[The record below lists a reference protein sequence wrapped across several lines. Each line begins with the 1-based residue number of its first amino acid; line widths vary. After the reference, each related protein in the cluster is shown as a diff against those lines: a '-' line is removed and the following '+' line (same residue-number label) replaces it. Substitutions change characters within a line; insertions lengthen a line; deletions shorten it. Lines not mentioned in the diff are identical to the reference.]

1 MRKMRNRL
9 SGLRFH
15 DKIFIAYG
23 FVFLVMFGVVFGSTS
38 FLIRLAFKRE
48 IDTYVETVQAQISNN
63 YQKLLNK
70 VQKEVHA
77 TANDVRLHHAIERES
92 PFTYLPAPEFD
103 LLEYGAAD
111 GGLLYPD
118 TKVGQR
124 ARTYN
129 SLDDEEGHIQL
140 RSIPEQSDLGLQY
153 VVQVTEAGEWGFVTG
168 GYLLQTWLET
178 TQTSIQ
184 SDEHPIFLVGRS
196 QISDTASF
204 DAESKTT
211 AEDWLPLNYASQT
224 AQRGWF
230 KSLSGWLPERKVF
243 LQGTEE
249 TGGRAFTAFRI
260 TPFNSPFVTT
270 RETPSVGLI
279 VAYSHE
285 RQMKWQ
291 QQLTITLLLSGIG
304 GLALVYLISYII
316 SRRIT
321 RPIAV
326 LREGVSHI
334 AAGDLDHRVKI
345 RSRNEVGQLAEG
357 FNQMAQDLK
366 QSLEERM
373 AAERAATW
381 RDAARQVAHEVKNPL
396 FPIRL
401 SVENLQQAKSNP
413 EVFEQI
419 FSECTDTVIEEVDRI
434 GKLIDEFHQFA
445 RMPKPQRKWSQLND
459 IVRSVL
465 TLYTGR
471 HVPDLE
477 RENEVTPVSSEQ
489 VDSVLQNS
497 NEEFWLEN
505 ISKIKV
511 KTELAPIPQLLV
523 DPEQITQALGNLLKN
538 AIEAMP
544 EGGVLKVKT
553 YFTPNGSRSEHV
565 MTEEDDHNRQTPS
578 RSQQEDLVADGSSSN
593 RHVSKP
599 DGTVSL
605 EIQDTGYGMSEETM
619 TNLFVPYYTTKSEA
633 NGRGLGMP
641 IVRRIVTEHGAE
653 IDFQSA
659 EGEGTTVR
667 IHFHRNQGTRSEE
680 FTSPTEELIPHTN
693 VVTELET
700 EDSVISVEDF

>member
-1 MRKMRNRL
+1 MRNRL

-23 FVFLVMFGVVFGSTS
+23 FVFLVMFGVIFGSTS
-38 FLIRLAFKRE
+38 FLIRRAFRRE
-48 IDTYVETVQAQISNN
+48 IETYVERIQAQISNN
-63 YQKLLNK
+63 YQKLLNQI
-70 VQKEVHA
+70 QKEVHA
-77 TANDVRLHHAIERES
+77 TANDVRLHDVIERGA
-92 PFTYLPAPEFD
+92 PFSYLPAPEFD
-103 LLEYGAAD
+103 LLEYGAPD
-111 GGLLYPD
+111 GRLLYPD
-118 TKVGQR
+118 TRVGR
-124 ARTYN
+124 RNPLYN
-129 SLDDEEGHIQL
+129 PSDNEKGHIQL

-153 VVQVTEAGEWGFVTG
+153 VVQVTEAGDWGFVTG
-168 GYLLQTWLET
+168 GRLLQTWLET

-196 QISDTASF
+196 QMSDTASF
-204 DAESKTT
+204 DTESQTT
-211 AEDWLPLNYASQT
+211 GEDWLPLNFASQT
-224 AQRGWF
+224 AQGRGWF
-230 KSLSGWLPERKVF
+230 KLLPSWLPEQKVF

-249 TGGRAFTAFRI
+249 TDGRAFTAFRI
-260 TPFNSPFVTT
+260 TPFNSPFTMT
-270 RETPSVGLI
+270 REVPSVGLV

-285 RQMKWQ
+285 RQVRWQ

-304 GLALVYLISYII
+304 GLALVYLISYIM

-326 LREGVSHI
+326 LREGVGHI

-345 RSRNEVGQLAEG
+345 QSHNEVGQLAEG

-366 QSLEERM
+366 QSMEERM

-419 FSECTDTVIEEVDRI
+419 LSECTDTVIEEVDRI

-445 RMPKPQRKWSQLND
+445 RVPKPQRKWSQLND

-471 HVPDLE
+471 HIPDLE
-477 RENEVTPVSSEQ
+477 QENEIAPMSSEQ
-489 VDSVLQNS
+489 VDSVLQGS
-497 NEEFWLEN
+497 TEEFWLEN
-505 ISKIKV
+505 LSKIKV
-511 KTELAPIPQLLV
+511 STELVPLPLLLV

-544 EGGVLKVKT
+544 EGGLLKVKT
-553 YFTPNGSRSEHV
+553 YFTPNGS
-565 MTEEDDHNRQTPS
+565 
-578 RSQQEDLVADGSSSN
+578 QQENLVADESDSN
-593 RHVSKP
+593 RYAPTADSREP
-599 DGTVSL
+599 TAINGTISL
-605 EIQDTGYGMSEETM
+605 EIQDTGHGMSEETM
-619 TNLFVPYYTTKSEA
+619 ANLFVPYYTTKSEA
-633 NGRGLGMP
+633 SSRGLGVP

-653 IDFQSA
+653 IDFQST
-659 EGEGTTVR
+659 EGVGTTVR
-667 IHFHRNQGTRSEE
+667 IHF
-680 FTSPTEELIPHTN
+680 PH
-693 VVTELET
+693 
-700 EDSVISVEDF
+700 D

>member
-1 MRKMRNRL
+1 MRNRL

-23 FVFLVMFGVVFGSTS
+23 LVFLVMFGVVFGSTS
-38 FLIRLAFKRE
+38 FLIRLAFKKE
-48 IDTYVETVQAQISNN
+48 IDDYVEKIQAQISNN
-63 YQKLLNK
+63 YQVLLKK
-70 VQKEVHA
+70 VQKEIHA
-77 TANDVRLHHAIERES
+77 TATDVRLHRVIERES
-92 PFTYLPAPEFD
+92 SFPYLPAPEFD
-103 LLEYGAAD
+103 FLEYGASD
-111 GGLLYPD
+111 GRLLYPD
-118 TKVGQR
+118 TKVGKR
-124 ARTYN
+124 KRIYN

-140 RSIPEQSDLGLQY
+140 RNIPKQSDLGLQY

-178 TQTSIQ
+178 TPTSIQ
-184 SDEHPIFLVGRS
+184 SDEHPIFLVGKS
-196 QISDTASF
+196 QGSNTASF
-204 DAESKTT
+204 DTESKTT
-211 AEDWLPLNYASQT
+211 AAEDWLPLNYASQI
-224 AQRGWF
+224 AQGRGWF
-230 KSLSGWLPERKVF
+230 KSLPSWLPERKIF
-243 LQGTEE
+243 LQATED
-249 TGGRAFTAFRI
+249 TSGRAFTAFRI
-260 TPFNSPFVTT
+260 TPFNSPFATT
-270 RETPSVGLI
+270 RGAPAVGLV

-285 RQMKWQ
+285 RQMRWQ

-321 RPIAV
+321 RPIAI

-334 AAGDLDHRVKI
+334 AAGNLDYRVKI
-345 RSRNEVGQLAEG
+345 QSRNEVGQLAEG
-357 FNQMAQDLK
+357 FNQMAHDLK

-471 HVPDLE
+471 HIPDLE
-477 RENEVTPVSSEQ
+477 QENEIAPMSSEH
-489 VDSVLQNS
+489 VNSVLQDS
-497 NEEFWLEN
+497 TEKFWLEN

-511 KTELAPIPQLLV
+511 RTELAPLPRLLV
-523 DPEQITQALGNLLKN
+523 DPEHIAQALGNLLKN

-544 EGGVLKVKT
+544 EGGLLKVKT
-553 YFTPNGSRSEHV
+553 YFTPDAPQTHTNAASGESR
-565 MTEEDDHNRQTPS
+565 DDEKQGERDQKDMDTH
-578 RSQQEDLVADGSSSN
+578 
-593 RHVSKP
+593 
-599 DGTVSL
+599 GTVSL
-605 EIQDTGYGMSEETM
+605 EIQDTGHGMSQETVA
-619 TNLFVPYYTTKSEA
+619 NLFVPYYTTKSEA
-633 NGRGLGMP
+633 NGRGLGVP

-653 IDFQSA
+653 IDFQST
-659 EGEGTTVR
+659 EGVGTTVR
-667 IHFHRNQGTRSEE
+667 IHFPHNQGTRSEE
-680 FTSPTEELIPHTN
+680 FTSAAEGLIPHTRL
-693 VVTELET
+693 VTELET
-700 EDSVISVEDF
+700 ED

>member
-1 MRKMRNRL
+1 MRNRL

-23 FVFLVMFGVVFGSTS
+23 LVFLVMFGVVFGSTS
-38 FLIRLAFKRE
+38 FLIRLAFKKE
-48 IDTYVETVQAQISNN
+48 IDDYVEKIQAQISNN
-63 YQKLLNK
+63 YQVFLNK
-70 VQKEVHA
+70 IQKEVHA
-77 TANDVRLHHAIERES
+77 TATDVRLHRVIERES
-92 PFTYLPAPEFD
+92 SFPYLPALEFD
-103 LLEYGAAD
+103 FLEYGASD
-111 GGLLYPD
+111 GRLLYPD
-118 TKVGQR
+118 TKVGKR
-124 ARTYN
+124 KRIYN

-140 RSIPEQSDLGLQY
+140 RNIPKQSDLGLQY

-178 TQTSIQ
+178 TPTSIQ
-184 SDEHPIFLVGRS
+184 SDEHPIFLVGKS
-196 QISDTASF
+196 QGSNTASF
-204 DAESKTT
+204 DTESKTT
-211 AEDWLPLNYASQT
+211 AAEDWLPLNYASQI
-224 AQRGWF
+224 AQGRGWF
-230 KSLSGWLPERKVF
+230 KSLPSWLPERKIF
-243 LQGTEE
+243 LQATED
-249 TGGRAFTAFRI
+249 TSGRAFTAFRI
-260 TPFNSPFVTT
+260 TPFNSPFATT
-270 RETPSVGLI
+270 RDAPAVGLV

-285 RQMKWQ
+285 RQMRWQ

-334 AAGDLDHRVKI
+334 AAGNLDHRVKI
-345 RSRNEVGQLAEG
+345 QSRNEVGQLAEG
-357 FNQMAQDLK
+357 FNQMAHDLK

-445 RMPKPQRKWSQLND
+445 RMPKPQRKWNQLND

-471 HVPDLE
+471 HIPDLE
-477 RENEVTPVSSEQ
+477 QENEIAPMSSEH
-489 VDSVLQNS
+489 VNSVLQDS
-497 NEEFWLEN
+497 TEKFWLEN

-511 KTELAPIPQLLV
+511 RTELASLPRLLV
-523 DPEQITQALGNLLKN
+523 DPEHIAQALGNLLKN

-544 EGGVLKVKT
+544 EGGLLKVKT
-553 YFTPNGSRSEHV
+553 YFTPDAPQTHTNAASGESR
-565 MTEEDDHNRQTPS
+565 DDEKQGERDQKDMDTH
-578 RSQQEDLVADGSSSN
+578 
-593 RHVSKP
+593 
-599 DGTVSL
+599 GTVSL
-605 EIQDTGYGMSEETM
+605 EIQDTGHGMSQETVA
-619 TNLFVPYYTTKSEA
+619 NLFVPYYTTKSET
-633 NGRGLGMP
+633 NGRGLGVP

-653 IDFQSA
+653 IDFQST
-659 EGEGTTVR
+659 EGVGTTVR
-667 IHFHRNQGTRSEE
+667 IHFPHNQGTRSEE
-680 FTSPTEELIPHTN
+680 FTSAAEGLIPHTRL
-693 VVTELET
+693 VTELET
-700 EDSVISVEDF
+700 ED